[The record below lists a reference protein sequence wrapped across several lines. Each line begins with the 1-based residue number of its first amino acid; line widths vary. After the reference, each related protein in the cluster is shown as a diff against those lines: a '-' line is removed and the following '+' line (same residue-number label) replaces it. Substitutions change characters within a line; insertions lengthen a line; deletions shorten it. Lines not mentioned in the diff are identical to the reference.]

1 MIRNRYIVERKQMQ
15 TYQIVA
21 VMLYIITPFLAA
33 VLTVTVYGLSVSN
46 AIVMLTLLLMYC
58 ILNVSQG
65 REKAAADRDLAVASS
80 IQENILP
87 RIFPYLP
94 EREEF
99 DLYATMTPGTLIKN
113 QAQAMNIL
121 RSAERGMISCFW

>member
-33 VLTVTVYGLSVSN
+33 MLTVTVYGLSVSN